1 MRESRKLDKVLK
13 SIAEVSSESA
23 SFFGVYEPQMPEQLL
38 KQKKEN
44 RNQTVNKNV

>member
-23 SFFGVYEPQMPEQLL
+23 SFFGFYEPQMPEQLL

-44 RNQTVNKNV
+44 RNQTCK

>member
-23 SFFGVYEPQMPEQLL
+23 SFFYLYEPKMPEQLL
-38 KQKKEN
+38 KQKKE
-44 RNQTVNKNV
+44 KDKK